1 MTCNLCGAQG
11 PLTPYSVSPA
21 TVSVCAT
28 CQSALEQK
36 NFRGNN
42 HWECVREAM
51 WSELSAVKVLSYRIL
66 QHLRREGWASDLL
79 DQIYLEDAERAWA
92 EKELFDEDVTEDSSP
107 VTKDSNGAQLLEGDS
122 VTLIKDLEVKG
133 AGFTAKRGTLVKGIR
148 LTQNP
153 EQIDARVNGIQI
165 VLLTKFLKKV

>member
-1 MTCNLCGAQG
+1 MTCNLCGAPG
-11 PLTPYSVSPA
+11 PLTSYAVSPA
-21 TVSVCAT
+21 TVSVCGP

-36 NFRGNN
+36 NFRGNA
-42 HWECVREAM
+42 HWECLREAM
-51 WSELSAVKVLSYRIL
+51 WSDVSAVKVLSYRIL

-79 DQIYLEDAERAWA
+79 DQIYLDETERAWA
-92 EKELFDEDVTEDSSP
+92 EKDLFEDEATEDLGP
-107 VTKDSNGAQLLEGDS
+107 ATKDSNGAQLFEGDS

-148 LTQNP
+148 LTPNP

>member
-1 MTCNLCGAQG
+1 MTCHLCGAPG
-11 PLTPYSVSPA
+11 PLASYSISPA
-21 TVSVCAT
+21 TISVCDV
-28 CQSALEQK
+28 CQRALEQRA
-36 NFRGNN
+36 FRGNA
-42 HWECVREAM
+42 HWECLREAM
-51 WSELSAVKVLSYRIL
+51 WSEVSAVKVLSYRIL

-79 DQIYLEDAERAWA
+79 DQIYLEDTERAWA
-92 EKELFDEDVTEDSSP
+92 EQDLFEEEATVDAGP
-107 VTKDSNGAQLLEGDS
+107 VTKDSNGAQLLEGDA

-148 LTQNP
+148 LTPNP